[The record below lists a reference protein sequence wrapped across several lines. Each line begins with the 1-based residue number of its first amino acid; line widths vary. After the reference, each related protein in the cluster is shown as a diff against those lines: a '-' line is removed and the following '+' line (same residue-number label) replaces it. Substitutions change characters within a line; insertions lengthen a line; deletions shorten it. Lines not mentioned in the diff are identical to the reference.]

1 MSLYTTPTI
10 KDQEV
15 LIEYDEDDL
24 ILTTDNNDEMSEFE
38 IEFTDDSS
46 SVYPDPSISRR
57 IPDDNYYHPKYA
69 TLHWVGEVRL
79 SQIRAYIALVLVHS
93 FVPMG
98 WHKKQGLSLLVC
110 TIKMIG
116 VYSLC
121 FFSSIPKL
129 MDAVNPTQVY
139 PDYDGDAPVS
149 SDSENEDNTT
159 NLDSTYYSTQKK
171 SSIFGLEKLKKLFV
185 SQKAVSLFIY
195 IAFWLYLMDTVE
207 LSFSGATQQKIS
219 IIDVNPTDRLQD
231 FEQYEAS
238 FNNSNNTC
246 ISSVYDDFIR
256 DMMVEIL
263 IVPSP
268 DIAPSIEFESVDNH
282 DCETDETKEE
292 ESVLVVTSSPA
303 ASCLTLYDDFIRDM
317 MVEILIVPSPDIAPS
332 IEFESVDN
340 HDCGTDETKEEES
353 VLVETPSPAALGL
366 TDETKEEESVLV
378 VTSSP
383 AASGLTDETKKVEC
397 VLIETPSPASL
408 GFSKRKHSFL
418 TKRKNN
424 KKLSSPNGDNISEI
438 SLMEEVYPDDSQ
450 TLISLER
457 RNGEGD
463 SVEEKIDGD
472 LIVATDSKGVFE
484 LLTFFLQRK
493 QRKTLEIMNDIY
505 EGRDWS

>member
-149 SDSENEDNTT
+149 SDSENEDKTT

-282 DCETDETKEE
+282 DC
-292 ESVLVVTSSPA
+292 
-303 ASCLTLYDDFIRDM
+303 
-317 MVEILIVPSPDIAPS
+317 
-332 IEFESVDN
+332 
-340 HDCGTDETKEEES
+340 G
-353 VLVETPSPAALGL
+353 

-424 KKLSSPNGDNISEI
+424 KKLSSPNADNISEI
-438 SLMEEVYPDDSQ
+438 SLMKEVYPDDSQ